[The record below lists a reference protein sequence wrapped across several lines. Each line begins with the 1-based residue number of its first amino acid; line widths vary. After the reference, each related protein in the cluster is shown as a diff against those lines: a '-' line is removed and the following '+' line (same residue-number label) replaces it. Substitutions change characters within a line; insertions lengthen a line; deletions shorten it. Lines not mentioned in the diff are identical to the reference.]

1 VRIRLPI
8 LLAALAPMACSPE
21 SPDLPADSE
30 APRTPLSVV
39 RLEPQ
44 ESGTDVLL
52 QAVSAV
58 NDSVVWVSGHGGT
71 WGRTLDGGGTWATN
85 VMEGA
90 DTLQFRDV
98 HALDADRAWLL
109 SAGPGELSRIYRT
122 RDGGRT
128 WELQFLNPE
137 PYGFY
142 DCVEFRDEKHGIVYG
157 DAVDGELRI
166 LRTRD
171 GGETWEYTRASDV
184 PAALAGEGGFAASG
198 TCVALGPG
206 GRAWIGTGASD
217 TARVLSTRDGGRTW
231 AAVATPLPGGEAA
244 GIFTIAFRDSLHGL
258 ILGGDLARPDEHTDN
273 VALTADGGATWTLA
287 GRPVLA
293 GAVYGASYVAGAPTP
308 TVVAV
313 GPNGADWSADEG
325 GTWTSADTL
334 SYWGLDIAS
343 ADAGWLVGPEGRIT
357 RISFE
362 SPSQPA
368 RRVE

>member
-1 VRIRLPI
+1 VNRRLPAI
-8 LLAALAPMACSPE
+8 TALVALAACAPDDTAERPGTE
-21 SPDLPADSE
+21 GPAV
-30 APRTPLSVV
+30 PLSSI

-44 ESGTDVLL
+44 DSGTDVLL

-58 NDSVVWVSGHGGT
+58 DENVVWASGHGGT
-71 WGRTLDGGGTWATN
+71 WARTLDGGATWTAR
-85 VMEGA
+85 VMDGA

-122 RDGGRT
+122 RDGGET
-128 WELQFLNPE
+128 WALQFLNPE
-137 PYGFY
+137 PDGFY
-142 DCVEFRDEKHGIVYG
+142 DCIEFRDAEHGLAYG

-171 GGETWEYTRASDV
+171 GGETWEYTRTADV
-184 PAALAGEGGFAASG
+184 PPALAGEGGFAASG

-217 TARVLSTRDGGRTW
+217 TARVLSTHDGGRTW
-231 AAVATPLPGGEAA
+231 TATASPLPGGEAA
-244 GIFTIAFRDSLHGL
+244 GIFTIAFRDSLHGV
-258 ILGGDLARPDEHTDN
+258 ILGGDLARPEDHTDN
-273 VALTADGGATWTLA
+273 VAVTADGGATWTLS
-287 GRPVLA
+287 GRPVFA
-293 GAVYGASYVAGAPTP
+293 GAVYGAAYVPGAPTP

-325 GTWTSADTL
+325 QTWASADTL
-334 SYWGLDIAS
+334 SYWGLGIAS
-343 ADAGWLVGPEGRIT
+343 PDAGWLVGPEGRVA

-362 SPSQPA
+362 
-368 RRVE
+368 